1 MNINEQNKE
10 IIMSSSVILCQKL
23 MRGHLTRKRLLST
36 KDNMSLER
44 LNKLLD
50 AYNYFY
56 TVKEEIN
63 EDFSE
68 NKKHKKIRNINFP
81 SEISENL
88 VKFYKF
94 KQTGIMGTWNTD
106 VGDIQIQEKRCEV
119 KGFMSD
125 GPSSFG
131 PDEKWDWIYF
141 VDCKDFLNKHFQ
153 IYEIKLSNSS
163 EMWKQLKV
171 SKTQT
176 FYDQC
181 VEKRRPRLTFKEIQS
196 QLPEECKLIFSGPI
210 SHLF

>member
-1 MNINEQNKE
+1 MNSKQKYEDSITRST
-10 IIMSSSVILCQKL
+10 IVCQRM
-23 MRGHLTRKRLLST
+23 MRAHLTRKRLLST
-36 KDNMSLER
+36 KDNMSLQR

-63 EDFSE
+63 EDFGD

-81 SEISENL
+81 SEISENI
-88 VKFYKF
+88 VKFYKA

-106 VGDIQIQEKRCEV
+106 VGDIQIHDKRCEV

-141 VDCKDFLNKHFQ
+141 VDCKDFLNKYFQ
-153 IYEIKLSNSS
+153 IYEIKLSNNS
-163 EMWKQLKV
+163 EGWKQLKV
-171 SKTQT
+171 NKTQT

-210 SHLF
+210 SALF